1 MKTLETIKN
10 GLKYA
15 EPLVHALQLIQR
27 ITGLGGTDAA
37 TALNAVNAIV
47 NTLEDGVAVDL
58 DPKDIIEE
66 LNKLAVGLAG
76 NDAAAD
82 AALADKFKEP

>member
-1 MKTLETIKN
+1 MSALEALKN

-27 ITGLGGTDAA
+27 VTGLGGTDAA
-37 TALNAVNAIV
+37 TALGAVNAIV
-47 NTLEDGVAVDL
+47 NTLEGGVAADL
-58 DPKDIIEE
+58 DPKDVIKE
-66 LNKLAVGLAG
+66 LDKLVVGIAG

-82 AALADKFKEP
+82 KALEDKFK

>member
-1 MKTLETIKN
+1 VSALEALKN

-27 ITGLGGTDAA
+27 VTGLGGTDAA
-37 TALNAVNAIV
+37 TALGAVNAIV
-47 NTLEDGVAVDL
+47 NTLEGGVAADL
-58 DPKDIIEE
+58 DPKDVIKE
-66 LNKLAVGLAG
+66 LDKLVVGIAG

-82 AALADKFKEP
+82 KALEDKFK